1 MRPLFWL
8 AVFVAVSV
16 AAASTVLGVRA
27 LQNDHKPT
35 IPHPTAEIEADKS
48 LPRFNGELLGI
59 RIVPPDDPDR
69 EKLEREAIEAV
80 CGSASP
86 TTSLPW
92 ERAGE
97 LDLAVDMPSELVLQV
112 DDPNTGL
119 IGCGDKAFAA
129 RWKYVSEQP
138 DGWQA
143 NMMLVRG
150 LADPGARLFVIDA
163 SVERV
168 STVEVEGRE
177 AVLISPVTPSGR
189 GSPSAIVFPEAFGV
203 TQVTAFDMPT
213 EQLLKVGRAVAAATN

>member
-8 AVFVAVSV
+8 AVFGAVGVV
-16 AAASTVLGVRA
+16 AAGTVFGVRS
-27 LQNDHKPT
+27 LQDDDKPT
-35 IPHPTAEIEADKS
+35 IPYPTAEIESDKS

-59 RIVPPDDPDR
+59 RIVPPADPSR

-86 TTSLPW
+86 TTPLPW
-92 ERAGE
+92 DRAGE
-97 LDLAVDMPSELVLQV
+97 LDLAIEMPSEFVLLV

-119 IGCGDKAFAA
+119 VGWGDKAFAA
-129 RWKYVSEQP
+129 RWKYASEQP
-138 DGWQA
+138 DGWLA

-150 LADPGARLFVIDA
+150 LADPGARLLVIDA
-163 SVERV
+163 SVHRV
-168 STVEVEGRE
+168 STVEIEGRE

-213 EQLLKVGRAVAAATN
+213 EQLLKVGRAVAAATK